1 MIAEEYLPPYYLW
14 IMRDEIMWRTKP
26 WRSRCD
32 LREVSVTVG
41 DVMDS
46 AATDANEIEM
56 EVFICMIVTDR

>member
-1 MIAEEYLPPYYLW
+1 M
-14 IMRDEIMWRTKP
+14 
-26 WRSRCD
+26 
-32 LREVSVTVG
+32 TVG